1 MELLSLL
8 AGILSFVIVIILLQS
23 VGIRLDLKKKR
34 LQQIEDVNNN
44 DFDEV
49 LSKPFSERFITPI
62 FTGIVKTV
70 SKLVPKSKKT
80 KTKNSLE
87 KDLKLAGIKLSTGEF
102 MAVRIIVLI
111 FCFSASSISLVVGE
125 LPPMARLLIVLF
137 GVVLAVLIP
146 RYFLSSSVKRRQ
158 GKIKNQMPDI
168 LDLISVSV
176 EAGLG
181 FDAALVRVCERSK
194 GPLVDELTNLYHEI
208 QMGRPR
214 RDALKDLSD
223 RSTVGELKVFLS
235 SLIQA
240 DQLGISIKNVLKAQ
254 SQQLRLSRKQYAE
267 ERAMKAPVKMML
279 PLIIFIFPVIFIIL
293 LGPAL
298 IKIMDTFGSK

>member
-1 MELLSLL
+1 MELLALMT
-8 AGILSFVIVIILLQS
+8 GILSFIIVIILLQS
-23 VGIRLDLKKKR
+23 LGLRLDLKKKR

-44 DFDEV
+44 EFDEV
-49 LSKPFSERFITPI
+49 LLKPFSERFITPI
-62 FTGIVKTV
+62 FIWFVKTI

-80 KTKNSLE
+80 KMKNSLE
-87 KDLKLAGIKLSTGEF
+87 KDLKLAGIKLSVGEF
-102 MAVRIIVLI
+102 FAVRIIVMI
-111 FCFSASSISLVVGE
+111 FCLSASLLPMFIGE
-125 LPPMARLLIVLF
+125 LPPAARLLILLF
-137 GVVLAVLIP
+137 GLVLAILIP
-146 RYFLSSSVKRRQ
+146 RYYLQSSVKKRQ
-158 GKIKNQMPDI
+158 SRIRNQMPDI

-181 FDAALVRVCERSK
+181 FDAALVRVCERSN

-214 RDALKDLSD
+214 RDALKDLAD
-223 RSTVGELKVFLS
+223 RSTVSELKVFLS

-267 ERAMKAPVKMML
+267 ERAMKAPVKMMI
-279 PLIIFIFPVIFIIL
+279 PLIVFIFPVIFIIL

-298 IKIMDTFGSK
+298 IEIMKTFGGQ